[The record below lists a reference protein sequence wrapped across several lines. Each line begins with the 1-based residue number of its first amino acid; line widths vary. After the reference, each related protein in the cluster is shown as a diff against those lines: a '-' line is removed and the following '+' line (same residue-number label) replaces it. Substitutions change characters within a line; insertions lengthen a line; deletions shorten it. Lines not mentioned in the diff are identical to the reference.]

1 MEKKSYPFK
10 ISFITV
16 ISETKKR
23 RKKAFLC
30 ECECGRQFIRESS
43 CVLRED
49 VKIKSC
55 GCKNKL
61 AKQLG
66 LQIIKGKNLRKDYTY
81 TSFRAMRQR
90 VSPKNQDYKY
100 YKNIK
105 VCERWNK
112 KNGFVNFFK
121 DMGERPKGMTLERID
136 NNGDYC
142 PENCKWASRKEQAN
156 NKRPY
161 KRTVFSYKTT
171 LAMQNNIKR
180 HTVEERARRRKI
192 SFEDALTLCIE
203 NRERLSAGKVR

>member
-1 MEKKSYPFK
+1 MKKISYPFR
-10 ISFITV
+10 ISFLKI
-16 ISETKKR
+16 ISQTTKINR
-23 RKKAFLC
+23 KAFIC
-30 ECECGRQFIRESS
+30 ECVCGNLFTRS
-43 CVLRED
+43 CSDVLRKD

-55 GCKNKL
+55 GCKNKI

-66 LQIIKGKNLRKDYTY
+66 IQKIKGRNTKTDYTY
-81 TSFRAMRQR
+81 ISFRAMRQR
-90 VSPKNQDYKY
+90 TSPKNQDYKY
-100 YKNIK
+100 YKNIQ
-105 VCERWNK
+105 VCERWICK
-112 KNGFVNFFK
+112 EGYINFLA

-136 NNGDYC
+136 NNGNYC

-171 LAMQNNIKR
+171 LAMQNNVKR

-203 NRERLSAGKVR
+203 NRKRLDASKV